1 MCLAIPG
8 KLIEIA
14 TDPAGVKMGR
24 ANFGGIVKQV
34 CLEYTPEVQTGDYV
48 LVHVGFAL
56 SKVNEEEA
64 TRTYQLLE
72 EMKQLG
78 ELDVPDVDP
87 FETAAA
93 RSAHHPEQS
102 AAESRD
108 PAEQASN
115 SRPQDWHRDSSTPF
129 RSASLRSE

>member
-14 TDPAGVKMGR
+14 TDSNGVRMGR

-56 SKVNEEEA
+56 SKVDEVEA
-64 TRTYQLLE
+64 KRTYEALQQLN
-72 EMKQLG
+72 QLG
-78 ELDVPDVDP
+78 ELDTPEVDESDHAFFDGP
-87 FETAAA
+87 APPLAAVETT
-93 RSAHHPEQS
+93 
-102 AAESRD
+102 
-108 PAEQASN
+108 N
-115 SRPQDWHRDSSTPF
+115 S
-129 RSASLRSE
+129 E

>member
-14 TDPAGVKMGR
+14 SDSNGVRMGK

-64 TRTYQLLE
+64 ARTYKLLE

-78 ELDVPDVDP
+78 ELDTPEVDP
-87 FETAAA
+87 WSTAD
-93 RSAHHPEQS
+93 
-102 AAESRD
+102 AENF
-108 PAEQASN
+108 P
-115 SRPQDWHRDSSTPF
+115 
-129 RSASLRSE
+129 